1 MFSYIIINQAMS
13 LFKQQTRYES
23 EMTRFLKELKKK
35 NPKIEEEQRQG
46 RARLWDR
53 PELDLDTLE
62 REKASRIKQQPY
74 VYQNKP
80 K

>member
-1 MFSYIIINQAMS
+1 MINQAMS
-13 LFKQQTRYES
+13 LFKQYTRYQS
-23 EMTRFLKELKKK
+23 EMTQFLKDLKEK

-46 RARLWDR
+46 RARLWDQ

-62 REKASRIKQQPY
+62 RDKASRVEQQAY

>member
-1 MFSYIIINQAMS
+1 MS

-23 EMTRFLKELKKK
+23 EMTQFLKDLKSK

-53 PELDLDTLE
+53 PEIDLDTFE
-62 REKASRIKQQPY
+62 REKASRIKQQAY
-74 VYQNKP
+74 VYQTKT

>member
-1 MFSYIIINQAMS
+1 
-13 LFKQQTRYES
+13 
-23 EMTRFLKELKKK
+23 MTLFLKDLKKK

-62 REKASRIKQQPY
+62 RDKASRVKQQPY
-74 VYQNKP
+74 VYQTKT

>member
-1 MFSYIIINQAMS
+1 MS
-13 LFKQQTRYES
+13 LFKQLRGYES
-23 EMTRFLKELKKK
+23 EMTHFLKELKQK

-53 PELDLDTLE
+53 PEIDLDTFE
-62 REKASRIKQQPY
+62 REKASRVKQQPY
-74 VYQNKP
+74 VYQSKT

>member
-1 MFSYIIINQAMS
+1 
-13 LFKQQTRYES
+13 
-23 EMTRFLKELKKK
+23 MTQFLKELKKK

-74 VYQNKP
+74 VYQSKT